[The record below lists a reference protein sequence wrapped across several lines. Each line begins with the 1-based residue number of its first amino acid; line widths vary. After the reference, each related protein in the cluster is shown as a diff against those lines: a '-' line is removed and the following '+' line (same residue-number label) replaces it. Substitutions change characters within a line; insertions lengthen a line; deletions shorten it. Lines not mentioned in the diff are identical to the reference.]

1 MQTVVE
7 TEQLEV
13 KETGESGAAVEV
25 QVTVEEKVTVE
36 EQVTVEKEE
45 TTAEE
50 EGQ

>member
-7 TEQLEV
+7 TEEVEV

-25 QVTVEEKVTVE
+25 QVTVE